1 MPLEN
6 ETINKFAYFFLFAS
20 YIAAVVLIGLQR
32 ENFDKSIKAV
42 LEGLTA
48 VTAFLTLLGVVL
60 LFGRKN
66 FKTNLLFLITNI
78 IICGLSVGI
87 IVIYARYE
95 KNNTTDSKNIIFL
108 TLIGLAVFLS
118 GFILLND
125 ILSSN
130 LGPAPKKTEK

>member
-1 MPLEN
+1 
-6 ETINKFAYFFLFAS
+6 
-20 YIAAVVLIGLQR
+20 
-32 ENFDKSIKAV
+32 